1 MIKAYKARYKDPI
14 SFERGVIVQVLRSD
28 SEFPNWFWCRA
39 PSGKEGWVHQS
50 FLADTAATTKTT
62 RPYSARE
69 LTVNGG
75 ELGTRIESLDG
86 WTYIRLDPGEKRL
99 ATPDPSPGK
108 RPVLATYR
116 YSLRDNF
123 A

>member
-1 MIKAYKARYKDPI
+1 MRVEVIKAYKAQYKDPI
-14 SFERGVIVQVLRSD
+14 SFERGVIVQVLRGD

-62 RPYSARE
+62 QPYSARE

-75 ELGTRIESLDG
+75 ELGTKIESLDG
-86 WTYIRLDPGEKRL
+86 WTYIRLV
-99 ATPDPSPGK
+99 AIS
-108 RPVLATYR
+108 
-116 YSLRDNF
+116 S
-123 A
+123 